1 MKELYQKLLARIDAL
16 NPREQ
21 LVVFAAGIAVLGLT
35 WYVMFAEPAINA
47 RERVAAEL
55 AAAQTELVDVQA
67 RIEQQASQAGTAGN
81 AQQRLEE
88 LRRRAASVDGKIQ
101 NYAAELISPT
111 EMARLLER
119 VLERRPVLELRRLRN
134 LGAEDMLPEGSPGQ
148 SRLYRHGLEL
158 ELEGP
163 YLAVLAYLEDLEAL
177 PWRLYWQVLEIDAD
191 EYPGNRVRI
200 EVATLSLHEEWI
212 GV

>member
-1 MKELYQKLLARIDAL
+1 MVLAGGI
-16 NPREQ
+16 
-21 LVVFAAGIAVLGLT
+21 AGIVLA
-35 WYVMFAEPAINA
+35 WYAMFAEPAINA
-47 RERVAAEL
+47 RQQVAAEL
-55 AAAQTELVDVQA
+55 STTQA
-67 RIEQQASQAGTAGN
+67 RLADLQLRVAQQGQQADGDPR
-81 AQQRLEE
+81 QRLED
-88 LRRRAASVDGKIQ
+88 LRRRTESVEGMIQ

-134 LGAEDMLPEGSPGQ
+134 LGAQDMLPEDSPGQ
-148 SRLYRHGLEL
+148 NRLYRHGLEL
-158 ELEGP
+158 DLEGP

-191 EYPGNRVRI
+191 EYPNNRVRI

>member
-1 MKELYQKLLARIDAL
+1 MQGQFFKLLERVDGL
-16 NPREQ
+16 TMRERY
-21 LVVFAAGIAVLGLT
+21 VVLAAGIAVVLLF
-35 WYVMFAEPAINA
+35 WYMLFGEQALENY
-47 RERVAAEL
+47 ERMGTEL
-55 AAAQTELVDVQA
+55 ADAKLQLADVQA
-67 RIEQQASQAGTAGN
+67 RIDQQT
-81 AQQRLEE
+81 QQT
-88 LRRRAASVDGKIQ
+88 SKVVDPHAKLQQLQHRTETVDDLIRG
-101 NYAAELISPT
+101 YAAELISPT

-119 VLERRPVLELRRLRN
+119 VLERREVLSLRRLRN
-134 LGAEDMLPEGSPGQ
+134 LGAKDLLPDDSPGQ
-148 SRLYRHGLEL
+148 HRLYRHGLEM

-191 EYPGNRVRI
+191 EYPKNRVRI